1 MIRPYSPEDASDVL
15 RLNESSTP
23 AVGVIDAERLAF
35 FAKQAS
41 WFQVLEVEGRVEGFI
56 ILMVES
62 TREYMSPNFRWFLKR
77 HERFAYIDRI
87 ALSESVRRNGH
98 GRRLYEEAEAWVRS
112 NSRALICAEV
122 NTVPENPA
130 SHRFHR
136 ATGFR
141 EVARTR
147 PYGPDKEVAMYE
159 KYLD

>member
-15 RLNESSTP
+15 RLNESNIP
-23 AVGVIDAERLAF
+23 AVGEIDAPRLDF
-35 FAKQAS
+35 FAEHAS
-41 WFQVLEVEGRVEGFI
+41 WFQVIELEGRVEGFI
-56 ILMVES
+56 ILLVES

-87 ALSESVRRNGH
+87 ALSETIRRSGH
-98 GRRLYEEAEAWVRS
+98 GRELYEEAEAWVRG

-122 NTVPENPA
+122 NTTPPNPG

-136 ATGFR
+136 ACGFR

>member
-1 MIRPYSPEDASDVL
+1 MIRPYSPEDAGKIL
-15 RLNESSTP
+15 LLNESSIP
-23 AVGVIDAERLAF
+23 AVSVIDAQRLAF
-35 FAKQAS
+35 FAKEAS
-41 WFQVLEVEGRVEGFI
+41 WFQVLEVDGQVEGFV
-56 ILMVES
+56 ILLVES

-87 ALSESVRRNGH
+87 ALSETVRRNGH
-98 GRRLYEEAEAWVRS
+98 GRRLYEEAEAWVRA

-122 NTVPENPA
+122 NTVPPNPA

>member
-1 MIRPYSPEDASDVL
+1 MIRPYSPKDASEVL
-15 RLNESSTP
+15 RINEGSVP
-23 AVGVIDAERLAF
+23 DVGVIDAPRLAF
-35 FAKQAS
+35 FAKHAS
-41 WFQVLEVEGRVEGFI
+41 WFQVLEVEGRVEGFV
-56 ILMVES
+56 ILFVES

-87 ALSESVRRNGH
+87 ALSEEVRRNGH
-98 GRRLYEEAEAWVRS
+98 GRVFYEEAEAWVRV

-122 NTVPENPA
+122 NTVPDNLA

-136 ATGFR
+136 ASGFR